1 MKTFNYL
8 TTFFTVFYFSIN
20 INAQTK
26 KQSPT
31 VFFNYNIT
39 EELIHSQKN
48 TTFQTDTIK
57 PTSFA
62 MPCYTTNPSTA
73 LVLYYAD
80 VKVPHDSGYVTGT
93 NIYGDL
99 EKAQHFVNATTT
111 TITGCAVLLKHAFS
125 STSFT
130 IGTKVKVYGYSA
142 GAPTTTVIASSSLM
156 PQNTLNNNGFTVFT
170 FSIPIV
176 ISTDYVMSVVLPNH
190 VGDTTAIFSTKTSCN
205 SGASNSW
212 ERAVDN
218 SWGSIHT
225 NWNFSASQN
234 IDLAIFPLI
243 KVNVVTA
250 INTNY
255 NTETIFYDAITKI
268 VKTNNITKPI
278 RISVCDITGKIILTK
293 IIQANETLSLAELTN
308 GFYILNAVDDT
319 KIIFRKK
326 IYL

>member
-8 TTFFTVFYFSIN
+8 TTLFVVFYFSIN
-20 INAQTK
+20 VKAQTK

-31 VFFNYNIT
+31 VFLNYNTT
-39 EELIHSQKN
+39 EELIDSQKSAA
-48 TTFQTDTIK
+48 FQTDTIK
-57 PTSFA
+57 PASFA
-62 MPCYTTNPSTA
+62 MSCYTLSPSTA

-99 EKAQHFVNATTT
+99 EKAQHFVNAITTT
-111 TITGCAVLLKHAFS
+111 LTGCAVLLKRAFS
-125 STSFT
+125 STSVT
-130 IGTKVKVYGYSA
+130 IGTKVKLYNYSA
-142 GAPTTTVIASSSLM
+142 GAPTTTVIATSSLI
-156 PQNTLNNNGFTVFT
+156 PQNALNNSGFTVFT
-170 FSIPIV
+170 FSTPIV
-176 ISTDYVMSVVLPNH
+176 VTSDFVMSVVLPNH

-205 SGASNSW
+205 SGTSNSW

-255 NTETIFYDAITKI
+255 NTEAILYDAINKI
-268 VKTNNITKPI
+268 VKTNNTDKPI

-293 IIQANETLSLAELTN
+293 VVNANEVLSLAELTN
-308 GFYILNAVDDT
+308 GFYILNVLDDT

>member
-1 MKTFNYL
+1 MKTFYYL
-8 TTFFTVFYFSIN
+8 TTLFIVFYFSIN
-20 INAQTK
+20 VHAQTK

-31 VFFNYNIT
+31 IFLNYNTT
-39 EELIHSQKN
+39 EKLIYSQKN

-57 PTSFA
+57 PASFA
-62 MPCYTTNPSTA
+62 MPCYTTSTSTA

-111 TITGCAVLLKHAFS
+111 TLTGCAVLLKSAFS
-125 STSFT
+125 STSVT
-130 IGTKVKVYGYSA
+130 IGTKVKLYGYSA
-142 GAPTTTVIASSSLM
+142 GAPSNTVIATSSLI
-156 PQNTLNNNGFTVFT
+156 PQNTLNNNGFTIFT
-170 FSIPIV
+170 FSTPIV

-190 VGDTTAIFSTKTSCN
+190 VGDSTAIFSTKTSCN

-225 NWNFSASQN
+225 NWNFSVSQN

-255 NTETIFYDAITKI
+255 TTETIFFDAITKI
-268 VKTNNITKPI
+268 VKTTNIATPI
-278 RISVCDITGKIILTK
+278 QISVCDITGKIILTK
-293 IIQANETLSLAELTN
+293 IVHANETFSLAELTT